1 MKFRT
6 FVIIQFTVMLIIIL
20 TLFTLITFTRG
31 SESRL
36 IGKTIIDHEASTMI
50 YSEHHVGVTSHVEKS
65 DCLICLD
72 NYPLDDCK
80 LINLCLNVS
89 SND

>member
-1 MKFRT
+1 MKYILIIT
-6 FVIIQFTVMLIIIL
+6 LVIIFFWMYIIVANSQDTPL
-20 TLFTLITFTRG
+20 T
-31 SESRL
+31 
-36 IGKTIIDHEASTMI
+36 GKTIIDHEASTMI